1 MFSFKNKYFLIIE
14 SIKDLNLR
22 NIKLINKYI
31 IIYRNKGKIENIEEL
46 IKFRRKCKSKKI
58 DFFVSN
64 NKKLSILLKADGL
77 YISAHNLDLRLAKLK
92 KSNFKIIGAAHNIKE
107 LNIKILQGCSSII
120 FSRLFKVSHPFKKG
134 YLGVV
139 KFNLFG
145 LTRKTNLVP
154 LGGINLDNLNKLK
167 MVKSRS
173 FALLSEIKKKP
184 VKIFNRLF

>member
-31 IIYRNKGKIENIEEL
+31 IIYRNKGKIEDIEEL

-145 LTRKTNLVP
+145 LIRKTNLVP

>member
-107 LNIKILQGCSSII
+107 LNIKILQGCSDII

-154 LGGINLDNLNKLK
+154 LGELI
-167 MVKSRS
+167 
-173 FALLSEIKKKP
+173 
-184 VKIFNRLF
+184 

>member
-64 NKKLSILLKADGL
+64 NKKLSILLRADGL

>member
-107 LNIKILQGCSSII
+107 LNIKILQGCSDII

-167 MVKSRS
+167 MVKSHS